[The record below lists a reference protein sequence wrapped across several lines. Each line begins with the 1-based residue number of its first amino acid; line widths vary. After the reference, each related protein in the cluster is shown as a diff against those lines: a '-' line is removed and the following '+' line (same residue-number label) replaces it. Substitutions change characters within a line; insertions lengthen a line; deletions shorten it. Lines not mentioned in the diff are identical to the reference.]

1 MKRIKYLCFCSIA
14 VFMLTACGSSSSKN
28 EEEKITV
35 TGTDGKEYTSYQ
47 EACRAGDFEA
57 AHAFLDIIMN
67 AEVGREKQYKFESD
81 KEKAYNEAKM
91 YVLNKEVEFL
101 VSQNSDEANNRLIFL
116 LNEDASPTP
125 VPEDALIS
133 YNYPEEMG
141 APNRTEFDNY
151 SKWISDRNNLCDKI
165 LDNCILLNN
174 SDLAN
179 KIINMYKPDA
189 ISVKKDLGKKGFENR
204 AHFTD
209 DSKNKAIKKLQD
221 AIKSGALK

>member
-1 MKRIKYLCFCSIA
+1 MKKINFLALLC
-14 VFMLTACGSSSSKN
+14 LTIGFVSCGSSSSKN

-101 VSQNSDEANNRLIFL
+101 

-141 APNRTEFDNY
+141 APNRTEFYNY